1 MSEVYNFLL
10 GEYDYDTDIA
20 VQREEAFEQGEERGA
35 YNAMRSSAQAM
46 LEMNIPIDQIM
57 KITKLPEAEIY
68 SLRQ

>member
-20 VQREEAFEQGEERGA
+20 VKTEEAFEQGA
-35 YNAMRSSAQAM
+35 YNAMRSSAQTM